1 MNHRF
6 SPRALARFGR
16 KKVRLGGLPCPLAW
30 MAGFLGDRPWAG
42 RPQRPPLPRRRRR
55 PLPDLLRRGRPSGL
69 STSSPRCGR
78 SWPGWRGDPAAQ
90 AVPRPPPGQ
99 PGRGRPKPSGGRR
112 PAESTGNPGR
122 PAGPADRTAHPG
134 RDRLGRT
141 GRPRRGIAQA
151 RKAAYRAGASRR
163 LRRPV
168 SLAEGPLPQ
177 QWLPLHRRR
186 TLRKECCEHV
196 RKEAKGPAHRRR
208 PDGHPGGS
216 PL

>member
-42 RPQRPPLPRRRRR
+42 RPQRPPYPAAVDGHYLTFCAGEAIRFEHLFS
-55 PLPDLLRRGRPSGL
+55 PLRE
-69 STSSPRCGR
+69 
-78 SWPGWRGDPAAQ
+78 SWPGGGEIQR
-90 AVPRPPPGQ
+90 PRPSPGPHPGQ

-141 GRPRRGIAQA
+141 GRPGPGHRPGQESRLPRRGQPPAPPP
-151 RKAAYRAGASRR
+151 R
-163 LRRPV
+163 LPWR
-168 SLAEGPLPQ
+168 
-177 QWLPLHRRR
+177 
-186 TLRKECCEHV
+186 
-196 RKEAKGPAHRRR
+196 KGPC
-208 PDGHPGGS
+208 PSSGS
-216 PL
+216 PSTGGGH